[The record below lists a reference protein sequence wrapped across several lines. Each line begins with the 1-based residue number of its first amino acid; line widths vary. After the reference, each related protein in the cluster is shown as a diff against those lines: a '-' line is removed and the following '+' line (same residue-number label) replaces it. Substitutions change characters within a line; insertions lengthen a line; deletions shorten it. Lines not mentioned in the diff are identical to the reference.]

1 VRNNFWSLKQ
11 RRTEAVIFTLA
22 PIVIAVAIAFAVDR
36 TFGWLWV
43 AAVALMVLFS
53 QVGMPA

>member
-1 VRNNFWSLKQ
+1 MQF
-11 RRTEAVIFTLA
+11 AVDHHTGTPAMIFTLA

>member
-1 VRNNFWSLKQ
+1 M
-11 RRTEAVIFTLA
+11 IFILA

-36 TFGWLWV
+36 TFGWLLV
-43 AAVALMVLFS
+43 AAVALMMMLS